1 LYTAGVAGERFFQ
14 TLRSRGVL
22 AVTRC
27 AECQVTYLPPRLY
40 CERCFADLSQA
51 WAEVAPGGRVHTY
64 TVVCEDQ
71 DGHPLDP
78 PQVVAFVRIDGT
90 DGGLIGRLLRIR
102 LQDVRVE
109 MPVDAVL
116 APPRR
121 RRGRMDDIVGFSPRR
136 ALRRQVPAVT
146 PPPFPLVRDRI
157 FPLLKRTAA
166 LPPEAGYVR
175 GNRIV
180 RRPLDDQISVAYVI
194 EGQHRMTL
202 VTDAMP
208 ESWQVTTDHLHRLA
222 VDNLQTR
229 TRHILDEIA
238 GSRTEYVSLDGFDA
252 ARLLVAGL
260 IIPPGMADPLLA
272 IPHEHACLIAPA
284 TEIDRLAAKA
294 DELFT
299 SAQSPLTPRLYRVG
313 PDGPVPTE

>member
-1 LYTAGVAGERFFQ
+1 MLPWTAALLLAFLVAA
-14 TLRSRGVL
+14 T
-22 AVTRC
+22 AV
-27 AECQVTYLPPRLY
+27 Q
-40 CERCFADLSQA
+40 Q
-51 WAEVAPGGRVHTY
+51 G
-64 TVVCEDQ
+64 
-71 DGHPLDP
+71 
-78 PQVVAFVRIDGT
+78 FVRFRRRARAY
-90 DGGLIGRLLRIR
+90 LIQTADIQWVHPTASGM
-102 LQDVRVE
+102 VC
-109 MPVDAVL
+109 AVL
-116 APPRR
+116 GYNLEVDLLNTYAVRWRR
-121 RRGRMDDIVGFSPRR
+121 RLNETVLFEELAA

-208 ESWQVTTDHLHRLA
+208 ESWRVTTDHLHRLA

-229 TRHILDEIA
+229 TRHILDEIGGA
-238 GSRTEYVSLDGFDA
+238 RTEYVSLDGFDA